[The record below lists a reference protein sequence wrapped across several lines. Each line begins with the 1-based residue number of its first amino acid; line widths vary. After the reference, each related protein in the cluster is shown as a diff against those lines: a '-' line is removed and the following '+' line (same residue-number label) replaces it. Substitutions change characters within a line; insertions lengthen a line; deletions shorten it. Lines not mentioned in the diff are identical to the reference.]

1 METLSNLLHFPG
13 ERSLLKDGM
22 PSSFSPGFVYTF
34 LPLLWVIF
42 LGGLGGRLKKKKK
55 KSSYQHF
62 AIVQKEALTEVPE
75 EAFVV

>member
-1 METLSNLLHFPG
+1 MPPDGNPHRLAAFPWG
-13 ERSLLKDGM
+13 KDGM
-22 PSSFSPGFVYTF
+22 PSSVSPGFVYTF

-42 LGGLGGRLKKKKK
+42 LGGFGGRLKKKKK